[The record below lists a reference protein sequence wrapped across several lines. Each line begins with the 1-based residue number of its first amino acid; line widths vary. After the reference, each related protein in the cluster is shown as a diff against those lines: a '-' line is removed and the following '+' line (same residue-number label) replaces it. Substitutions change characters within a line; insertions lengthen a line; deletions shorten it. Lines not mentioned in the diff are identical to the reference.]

1 MHFSSGANLPFSLP
15 TIKFFDAIF
24 SIAGTA
30 HALSEISLNVADVLV
45 TTGVLGVFSFF
56 SSVLLTVL
64 VVLVVSLLLVVFVLF
79 VVVFFETLLLT
90 VPDTFT
96 II

>member
-30 HALSEISLNVADVLV
+30 HALSEISLNVLV